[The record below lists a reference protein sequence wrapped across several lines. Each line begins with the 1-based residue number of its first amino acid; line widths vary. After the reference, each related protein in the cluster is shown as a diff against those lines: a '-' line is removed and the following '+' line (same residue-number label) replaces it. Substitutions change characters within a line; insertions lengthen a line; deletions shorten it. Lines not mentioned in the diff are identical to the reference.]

1 LSLCRIEREAGWRPE
16 LDPRHLIF
24 IDESDLS
31 NKMARLRGWA
41 KKAERCRAA
50 IPLGHWKIVTLV
62 GRLTANGFIAPMLRD
77 GPLDGEAFVAWYEH
91 LFAPARAEDSIV
103 VMDNL
108 AAHKVTGVCEAIVGR
123 GASLLYLPPDSPDL
137 TPIANG
143 FSRIKVHMGKL
154 VARAID
160 TLHEAAADALETVT
174 PKDCTNFFVHAGYGS
189 HE

>member
-1 LSLCRIEREAGWRPE
+1 
-16 LDPRHLIF
+16 
-24 IDESDLS
+24 
-31 NKMARLRGWA
+31 MARLRGWA

-50 IPLGHWKIVTLV
+50 IPHGHWKTVTFL
-62 GRLTANGFIAPMLRD
+62 GELTANGFIAPMLRD
-77 GPLDGEAFVAWYEH
+77 GPMDGEAFVAWYEH

-137 TPIANG
+137 TPIENG
-143 FSRIKVHMGKL
+143 FSRKAHMRTL
-154 VARAID
+154 AARAID

-174 PKDCTNFFVHAGYGS
+174 PKDGTTFFVHAG
-189 HE
+189 